1 MNIARTTALS
11 LKRRA
16 AALAPARI
24 RRISRVARIAAAL
37 TRPRSAAAR
46 MAATAATAGGAST
59 TPFSAQYAR
68 AFGGM
73 TQWTPPEYGEYYPRS
88 AMVYAAVK
96 VRQDAI
102 ARLPLRV
109 VRQTPPARR
118 RADTDAPV
126 YCHGHAHGHAP
137 NAHGYAHNAHGHA
150 HDAPGYTPGYAH
162 DAPPRYSPDAPEYAH
177 DAQGYDASR
186 YAPNAPGYAHDYA
199 ADTPPRYAHGYAAD
213 APPRYSPDAPGYA
226 HDYAHDAPPRY
237 SHDAPGYAHDAPPR
251 YAHDY
256 AADTPPRYA
265 HDAPP
270 RYAPDAPGYAHDYA
284 ADAPPRYA
292 PNAPGYTPGYA
303 PDAPANAFDTPSLGY
318 SPLSPNARASG
329 EPVGADHPLQRLL
342 DAPNPFW
349 TRGDLWRATETH
361 LSLWGA
367 AFWAL
372 ERDEHGAIREIW
384 PLRPDRM
391 RIIPDANSYIK
402 GFVFVGDGSQLAP
415 YIPEDIVWMRYF
427 NPLDEYA
434 GLSPI
439 APLRL
444 SADMGLDALRA
455 NRKLLQNDSAPG
467 LIIETDGDPTDAE
480 VHAFFQRWES
490 RYQGVEKLRRP
501 ALLGAGMKAT
511 NLGFSPRDM
520 EYIESLR
527 WSLEDIAR
535 VFGVPKMMIGDM
547 EHTTYS
553 NFSAARRLFWEDTVS
568 AQLALYQDALQRYL
582 LPHFGDPALRV
593 EFDLSGVEAL
603 KESEASKAKR
613 RRLYVQAGIMTV
625 NEARR
630 EIGLPARD

>member
-24 RRISRVARIAAAL
+24 RRISRISRIAAAL

-118 RADTDAPV
+118 RDNAAAPV

-162 DAPPRYSPDAPEYAH
+162 DAPPRYSH
-177 DAQGYDASR
+177 DAHGH
-186 YAPNAPGYAHDYA
+186 AH
-199 ADTPPRYAHGYAAD
+199 D
-213 APPRYSPDAPGYA
+213 APPRYS

-237 SHDAPGYAHDAPPR
+237 SHDAPANTDAPA
-251 YAHDY
+251 YSH
-256 AADTPPRYA
+256 DTPPRYA
-265 HDAPP
+265 HDAPGYAHD
-270 RYAPDAPGYAHDYA
+270 YAPDAPPHYTHDNAPGYTPGYAPDAPPRYAHDYA

-292 PNAPGYTPGYA
+292 HDAHGYAPNAQGYTPEYAPNAHGYA
-303 PDAPANAFDTPSLGY
+303 HDAPTYTPANAYNTPSLGY
-318 SPLSPNARASG
+318 APLSPNARASG

-391 RIIPDANSYIK
+391 RIIPDAQSYIK

-467 LIIETDGDPTDAE
+467 LIIETAGDPTDAE

-630 EIGLPARD
+630 EMGLPARE